1 MSLSLIIFI
10 SIFFL
15 LIKNDKNYYQAYG
28 VEQHDG
34 RITGMQTSNNTGAI
48 VAEQR
53 TRLTRRYKELCKAIK
68 AKGIR
73 LWVVAFN
80 TTLTTDMTNCASPNS
95 SFTASNSAGLN
106 TAFQK
111 IAEQIADL
119 RLTD

>member
-1 MSLSLIIFI
+1 MTDGQLSAG
-10 SIFFL
+10 
-15 LIKNDKNYYQAYG
+15 NNYYNAYG
-28 VEQHDG
+28 IERHDG
-34 RITGMQTSNNTGAI
+34 RITGMNTSTDGNAIENAQTARHT
-48 VAEQR
+48 
-53 TRLTRRYKELCKAIK
+53 TRYKELCKAIK

-95 SFTASNSAGLN
+95 SFTASNSDGLN
-106 TAFQK
+106 TAFQA